1 MNSLAIRARLCR
13 RMETLSP
20 EETESS
26 SEVLDLRGTPLVSM
40 MQPAEHRYRHNPST
54 LRRLDQSRLRSIF
67 LQRQVNAVPMIIAH
81 ECLEVP
87 VQAAF
92 VNTIT

>member
-1 MNSLAIRARLCR
+1 
-13 RMETLSP
+13 
-20 EETESS
+20 
-26 SEVLDLRGTPLVSM
+26 M

-67 LQRQVNAVPMIIAH
+67 FQRQVNAVPMIIVH

-92 VNTIT
+92 VERDQVIQVFARRIVPMTRST